1 MSSIIAIDP
10 GPTESAYVILEDGK
24 IAKHEEVSNEQML
37 DALRGMN
44 ASVDL
49 MVVEKIAHMGMPAVG
64 EEVFQTEFWSGRF
77 CERWGKKF
85 YRLKRHEIKM
95 HLCGNMRAK
104 DANIRQSLIDK
115 LGPPGKKKS
124 PGATYGIS
132 GHCWSALAVAVTFSE
147 TRVILEASILEHA

>member
-24 IAKHEEVSNEQML
+24 ITKHEEVSNEQML

-44 ASVDL
+44 ASVDM
-49 MVVEKIAHMGMPAVG
+49 MVIEQVACMGMAVG
-64 EEVFQTEFWSGRF
+64 ETVFETVFWSGRF

-85 YRLKRHEIKM
+85 YRLKRHAIKL
-95 HLCGNMRAK
+95 HLCGNARAK

-124 PGATYGIS
+124 PGATYGIK
-132 GHCWSALAVAVTFSE
+132 GHRWSALAVAVTF
-147 TRVILEASILEHA
+147 LELRLVHLPRRE